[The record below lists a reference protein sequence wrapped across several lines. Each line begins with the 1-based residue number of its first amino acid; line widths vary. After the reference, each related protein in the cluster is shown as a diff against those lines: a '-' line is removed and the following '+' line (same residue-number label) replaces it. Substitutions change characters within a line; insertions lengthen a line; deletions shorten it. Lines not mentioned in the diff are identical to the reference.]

1 MKKAR
6 TLYFDDFPH
15 FLLFILLVFF
25 LIASTVAFTSN
36 EFSILDSHAYGHLSE
51 IPGDQSNVMSK
62 SIGSYVVLFQ
72 RIPSSPEVGD
82 NSDLLRFS
90 IMQNNQDT
98 YGVFAALI
106 IREKGS
112 DHISAE
118 FPYKFYEFGDID
130 FSHNFQNAVDHE
142 VILQARI
149 AGDPQYQN
157 NPLVASF
164 DIPVENLGIG
174 GTFLET
180 IVILTLVALAV
191 GIVVIFRQ
199 FNKRAKRASTS
210 K

>member
-1 MKKAR
+1 
-6 TLYFDDFPH
+6 LYFDDFPH

-130 FSHNFQNAVDHE
+130 FRYTFQNAVAHE
-142 VILQARI
+142 VILQVRI

-164 DIPVENLGIG
+164 DVPVIIG
-174 GTFLET
+174 GAIVKFAEIIIIVAFIALPLGM
-180 IVILTLVALAV
+180 VILILD
-191 GIVVIFRQ
+191 
-199 FNKRAKRASTS
+199 FNKRTKRGRTS

>member
-6 TLYFDDFPH
+6 NLYFDGFPH

-36 EFSILDSHAYGHLSE
+36 KFSILDSHAYGHLSE

-112 DHISAE
+112 DIISAE

-157 NPLVASF
+157 NPLVANF

-180 IVILTLVALAV
+180 IVILTFVALAV

-199 FNKRAKRASTS
+199 FNKRAKRVFTS